1 MPEHPPSP
9 ALAPLGPGA
18 SRGRL
23 CTFYGPIK
31 RGPGGYK
38 AGGAGPEGGGREG
51 QRCRQSDDAMSPR
64 VGAMLL
70 CTLLGAALGSRLRC
84 YDCGGGP
91 GGCAEAVT
99 TCGEGERKPQ
109 ASLVQI
115 RLPGNRESPSSLP
128 SALPCLQPPL
138 ASLRPPEPFR
148 AQSGSGQTVR
158 LWQRAPWAHLAPGTE
173 HPVFVSQPPPLRSR
187 RDLAGLFT
195 HRKSPMLQAQAKML
209 NHAPTFK
216 YWPRTREVYLCMC
229 VVFCFVLLFG
239 FLRQG
244 LDV

>member
-115 RLPGNRESPSSLP
+115 RLPGNLTLRQHQPACVGIHRCNQVEMESVGDMTYTVHRDCCIGDLCNSAVSS
-128 SALPCLQPPL
+128 
-138 ASLRPPEPFR
+138 
-148 AQSGSGQTVR
+148 T
-158 LWQRAPWAHLAPGTE
+158 LAPAC
-173 HPVFVSQPPPLRSR
+173 V
-187 RDLAGLFT
+187 LAAAVTTLTWLLPGLW
-195 HRKSPMLQAQAKML
+195 S
-209 NHAPTFK
+209 
-216 YWPRTREVYLCMC
+216 
-229 VVFCFVLLFG
+229 G
-239 FLRQG
+239 
-244 LDV
+244 